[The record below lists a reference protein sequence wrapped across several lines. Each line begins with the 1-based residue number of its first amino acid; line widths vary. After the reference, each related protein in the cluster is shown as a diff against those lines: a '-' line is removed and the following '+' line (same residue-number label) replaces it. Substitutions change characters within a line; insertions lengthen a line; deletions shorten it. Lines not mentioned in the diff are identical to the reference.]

1 MEPVDGGSFLE
12 CNKHFVILIQFTLF
26 NDIFKEKEEI
36 GEFSKGINW

>member
-1 MEPVDGGSFLE
+1 MEPNDGGSFLE